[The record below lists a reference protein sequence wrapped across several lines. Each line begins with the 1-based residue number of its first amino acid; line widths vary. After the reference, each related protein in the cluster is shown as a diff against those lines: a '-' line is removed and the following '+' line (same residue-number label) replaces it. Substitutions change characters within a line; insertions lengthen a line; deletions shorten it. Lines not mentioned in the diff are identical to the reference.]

1 MKKYCSLLS
10 LFCFAAISLRADIVY
25 KDAFN
30 YADGPI
36 VAVGTNVDGTTN
48 WFHTGGATAADF
60 LVKNKRAEISATGGT
75 LTRSEDVHCSFTTF
89 TNVQTTM
96 WASFTVICTN
106 PPPAVGT
113 YYAHFWAGAST
124 FHARLFA
131 QAGTL
136 PGSWKM
142 GVEGGTT
149 SSTTPNIILQHD
161 LATNVYYQVVLEW
174 DAGGIGAA
182 TLWVNPIS
190 STDPSVSTSDGVTL
204 VSPADALGFGFRQAS
219 SFGNFFAAV
228 TNLVV
233 ATTFDEAATNVWAT
247 NAVTPIIALQPKGGT
262 NFVGDVI
269 NLISLAAGQG
279 QGALNYQWTKNGAN
293 VSNPNGNTNVFT
305 ISSAVI
311 ADSGDYAMIATTPY
325 GLSATTAVATL
336 WVTNPPV
343 PPTFNTQ
350 PTNTTVFYH
359 STAILHAVVTGPPP
373 ITYQWYYTNAPA
385 TGANVSGADS
395 DTLTISDVLT
405 NNGTTGSYYLVAS
418 NPYGSKTSSIV
429 TVTAVGPPAVS
440 ISFLRTLVD
449 PTTYNA
455 TNATLRWQATG
466 IITAFTNLTT
476 ADTSSYYLQDATGG
490 INIFVTHGHDFRP
503 TLGDVVTFIGFLSSF
518 NSNLE
523 LEADTN
529 DVTTSFTVLSN
540 NIAAL
545 PAAKVVPFNIT
556 NNLAFCETNLEGSIV
571 MLTNVFFGTNA
582 GALTPTN
589 SPNNVN
595 VYVVTNGAG
604 ETFNIAFAQV
614 DADTANQVLPPFAW
628 TLRGIFNQN
637 LANASNP
644 RNVGYQITVTKFSDI
659 VTGPPPPVTVSASVS
674 GGNTVL
680 TWPAV
685 AYDYSYTVLSS
696 TNVAGPYLPLAS
708 GLNFTTSSGAYTE
721 STGNTQK
728 YYQIVS
734 P

>member
-1 MKKYCSLLS
+1 MG
-10 LFCFAAISLRADIVY
+10 V
-25 KDAFN
+25 
-30 YADGPI
+30 
-36 VAVGTNVDGTTN
+36 
-48 WFHTGGATAADF
+48 
-60 LVKNKRAEISATGGT
+60 
-75 LTRSEDVHCSFTTF
+75 
-89 TNVQTTM
+89 
-96 WASFTVICTN
+96 
-106 PPPAVGT
+106 
-113 YYAHFWAGAST
+113 AGA
-124 FHARLFA
+124 A
-131 QAGTL
+131 
-136 PGSWKM
+136 
-142 GVEGGTT
+142 
-149 SSTTPNIILQHD
+149 TTPNVILQQD
-161 LATNVYYQVVLEW
+161 LATNVYYQVVVEW
-174 DAGGIGAA
+174 DAAGIGAA

-190 STDPSVSTSDGVTL
+190 SAGPSVASGDGVALIT
-204 VSPADALGFGFRQAS
+204 PADALGFGFRQAS

-247 NAVTPIIALQPKGGT
+247 NATTPIIALQPKGGT
-262 NFVGDVI
+262 NFVGDII
-269 NLISLAAGQG
+269 NLTSLAAGQG
-279 QGALNYQWTKNGAN
+279 QGALNYQWTKNGGN
-293 VSNPNGNTNVFT
+293 VSNPNGNTNVFS

-325 GLSATTAVATL
+325 GLSATSAVATL

-343 PPTFNTQ
+343 PPTFSVQ

-359 STAILHAVVTGPPP
+359 STAILHATASGPPP

-385 TGANVSGADS
+385 TGANVSGADT

-405 NNGTTGSYYLVAS
+405 TNGTTGAYYLVAS

-429 TVTAVGPPAVS
+429 NVTAVGPPAVS
-440 ISFLRTLVD
+440 IGFLRTLVD

-455 TNATLRWQATG
+455 TNATQRWQATG
-466 IITAFTNLTT
+466 IVTAFTNLTT
-476 ADTSSYYLQDATGG
+476 ADTSSYYLQDATAG

-503 TLGDVVTFIGFLSSF
+503 VLGDVVTFIGFLSSF

-529 DVTTSFTVLSN
+529 DVTTSFTILSN
-540 NIAAL
+540 NIAGL

-582 GALTPTN
+582 DALTPTN
-589 SPNNVN
+589 SANNVN

-614 DADTANQVLPPFAW
+614 DDDTANQVLPPFAW

-637 LANASNP
+637 LANAANP
-644 RNVGYQITVTKFSDI
+644 RNAGYQITVTKFSDI
-659 VTGPPPPVTVSASVS
+659 VTSAPPAATVSASVS

-685 AYDYSYTVLSS
+685 AYDYSYTVVAS
-696 TNVAGPYLPLAS
+696 TNVAGPYIRLAT
-708 GLNFTTSSGAYTE
+708 GLNFTTSSGSYTD
-721 STGNTQK
+721 TGTGSTQK
-728 YYQIVS
+728 YYQVVS

>member
-1 MKKYCSLLS
+1 MKKSRFLLLS
-10 LFCFAAISLRADIVY
+10 LLCLAAAPMRAAVVY
-25 KDAFN
+25 QDSFN
-30 YADGPI
+30 YLDGPI

-48 WFHTGGATAADF
+48 WFHTGATTAADF
-60 LVKNKRAEISATGGT
+60 FVKNKRAEVSATGGAT
-75 LTRSEDVHCSFTTF
+75 VSRSEDVHCSFTTL
-89 TNVQTTM
+89 TNAQTTM

-113 YYAHFWAGAST
+113 YYAHFWAGGNT

-131 QAGTL
+131 LAGTL

-142 GVEGGTT
+142 GVAGAAT
-149 SSTTPNIILQHD
+149 SPNVILQQD

-174 DAGGIGAA
+174 DAAGIAAA

-190 STDPSVSTSDGVTL
+190 STDPSVSTGDSVSL

-247 NAVTPIIALQPKGGT
+247 NATAPIVALQPKGGT

-269 NLISLAAGQG
+269 NLTTLADGQG
-279 QGALNYQWTKNGAN
+279 QASLNYQWQKNGAN

-305 ISSAVI
+305 IGSAVV
-311 ADSGDYAMIATTPY
+311 ADSGDYRMIVTTPY
-325 GLSATTAVATL
+325 GLSATSSVATL

-343 PPTFNTQ
+343 PPTFTTQ
-350 PTNTTVFYH
+350 PTNETVFYH
-359 STAILHAVVTGPPP
+359 STAILHAAVTGPPP

-395 DTLTISDVLT
+395 DTLTVVDVLT

-418 NPYGSKTSSIV
+418 NPFGSKTSSIV
-429 TVTAVGPPAVS
+429 TLTAVGPPAVS

-449 PTTYNA
+449 PVTYNA
-455 TNATLRWQATG
+455 TNGTQRWQATG
-466 IITAFTNLTT
+466 VVTAYTNLTT
-476 ADTSSYYLQDATGG
+476 ADTSSYYLQDSTGG

-503 TLGDVVTFIGFLSSF
+503 ALGDIVTFIGFLSSF

-529 DVTTSFTVLSN
+529 DITTSFTVLSN

-595 VYVVTNGAG
+595 VFVVTNGAG
-604 ETFNIAFAQV
+604 ETFNVAFAQV
-614 DADTANQVLPPFAW
+614 DADTANQVLPSFAW

-637 LANASNP
+637 IANTANP
-644 RNVGYQITVTKFSDI
+644 RNAGYQITVTHFSDI
-659 VTGPPPPVTVSASVS
+659 VTNEPPPVTVSGAVS
-674 GGNTVL
+674 GGTTTL
-680 TWPAV
+680 TWTAV
-685 AYDYSYTVLSS
+685 PYDYSYTVLAS
-696 TNVAGPYLPLAS
+696 TNVAGPYLPIAA
-708 GLNFTTSSGAYTE
+708 GLNFTTSAGAYTD
-721 STGNTQK
+721 SVSASAK
-728 YYQIVS
+728 YYKIVS